1 LQRNAFGQAAR
12 AHPGRFQRLDQG
24 QSCLH
29 LGQRHAQILG
39 QFAQGQGQIARLVQ
53 LIDQE
58 AGDETDAAGLLP
70 RQT

>member
-1 LQRNAFGQAAR
+1 MHSDRLRAPTPVGSSVWTRAKAASTSAR
-12 AHPGRFQRLDQG
+12 GTRRSSD
-24 QSCLH
+24 SS
-29 LGQRHAQILG
+29 RKDK
-39 QFAQGQGQIARLVQ
+39 IARLVQ